1 MSRRIRFQILIA
13 VVSSVVVLGLMAY
26 LALSRAVVS
35 RPSAG
40 GSYVEG
46 VVGLPTS
53 LNPLVGDA
61 GRDLAAADVQTL
73 IFDGLVR
80 INLDGTPGPGL
91 AESWEIDD
99 TGMVYTF
106 TLRSDVQWHDGEIL
120 DVEDVLFSLRA
131 IQGPAFTGSPSIA
144 TVWRTVLVE
153 RAGDRSIRC
162 QLQAPFAPF
171 LKFATV
177 PIVPAHLLSQV
188 PPEQWASSQF
198 SLKPVGTGP
207 YRLEE
212 ITSDG
217 MVLRANSRYYQGRP
231 LIENITLRFYVDE
244 TTAFAALT
252 RGDINGMAYL
262 GTGLLGSYNVPR
274 GITRRVVPIDAYTIL
289 TFNLQQAPFNDVI
302 FRRQLAQ
309 AIDRDDMINRVFTG
323 QVARIDTPILP
334 GWWAYNPSAV
344 WYIPSKERAA
354 AGLDSLGYRL
364 GADGVRTNADGQR
377 LEFELL
383 VDGAVDRNI
392 AAADIVN
399 QLKQVGINV
408 LVTPLDGDVLRQ
420 RLETGDF
427 QMALHGWQRLGSD
440 PDVYELWHSTQ
451 AGIGRNYAGLQ
462 DALIDDALS
471 LARIERSRD
480 TRAELYAEFQQRW
493 IDLAPS
499 IIMYQPYEIYA
510 TISDLGGTAIT
521 RKNNLPGMMN
531 LLFGRESR
539 FRNVVY
545 WYVSRSR
552 EISGDIQP

>member
-1 MSRRIRFQILIA
+1 MSRRIRFQIVIA

-40 GSYVEG
+40 GSYIEG

-53 LNPLVGDA
+53 LNPLIGDT
-61 GRDLAAADVQTL
+61 GRDLAAADVQAL

-91 AESWEIDD
+91 AESWEIDES
-99 TGMVYTF
+99 GLVYTF
-106 TLRSDVQWHDGEIL
+106 TLRSDVRWHDGEML
-120 DVEDVLFSLRA
+120 DVDDVLFTLRA
-131 IQGPAFTGSPSIA
+131 IQGPAFTGSPSAA

-177 PIVPAHLLSQV
+177 PIVPAHLLSNV
-188 PPEQWASSQF
+188 SPENWASSQF
-198 SLKPVGTGP
+198 SVNPVGTGP
-207 YRLEE
+207 YRLDTLNADG
-212 ITSDG
+212 IT
-217 MVLRANSRYYQGRP
+217 LRANAAYYQGRP
-231 LIENITLRFYVDE
+231 LIENITLRFYPDE
-244 TTAFAALT
+244 ATAFAALT
-252 RGDINGMAYL
+252 RGEVNGMAYL
-262 GTGLLGSYNVPR
+262 GTGNLGSYNVPR
-274 GITRRVVPIDAYTIL
+274 GVTRRTVPIDAYTIL
-289 TFNLQQAPFNDVI
+289 TFNLQQAPFNDVV

-309 AIDRDDMINRVFTG
+309 AIDREDMINRVLSG
-323 QVARIDTPILP
+323 QVTRVDTPILP
-334 GWWAYNPSAV
+334 GWWAYDAQAV

-354 AGLDSLGYRL
+354 AGLESLGYQL
-364 GADGVRTNADGQR
+364 GDDGVRVNSDGQR

-392 AAADIVN
+392 AATDIAE
-399 QLKQVGINV
+399 QLKQVGVHVII
-408 LVTPLDGDVLRQ
+408 TPLDGEVLRQ
-420 RLETGDF
+420 RLESGEF

-440 PDVYELWHSTQ
+440 PDVYELWHSSQ
-451 AGIGRNYAGLQ
+451 VGVGRNYAGLQ
-462 DALIDDALS
+462 DAVIDDSIS
-471 LARIERSRD
+471 LARVERSRD
-480 TRAELYAEFQQRW
+480 VRAQLYADFQQRW
-493 IDLAPS
+493 IELAPS

-521 RKNNLPGMMN
+521 RKSDMPGMMN

-545 WYVSRSR
+545 WYVARSR

>member
-1 MSRRIRFQILIA
+1 MSRRIRFQIVIA
-13 VVSSVVVLGLMAY
+13 VVSSVIVLGLMTY

-40 GSYVEG
+40 GSYIEG

-53 LNPLVGDA
+53 LNPLIGDT

-91 AESWEIDD
+91 AESWEIDE

-106 TLRSDVQWHDGEIL
+106 TLRSDVQWHDGEPL
-120 DVEDVLFSLRA
+120 DVEDVLFTLRA
-131 IQGPAFTGSPSIA
+131 IQGPAFTGAPSVA

-177 PIVPAHLLSQV
+177 PILPAHLLSDV

-198 SLKPVGTGP
+198 SMKPIGTGP
-207 YRLEE
+207 YRLDQLNSEG
-212 ITSDG
+212 I
-217 MVLRANSRYYQGRP
+217 VLRANANYYQGRP
-231 LIENITLRFYVDE
+231 LIENITLRFYPDE
-244 TTAFAALT
+244 ATAFAALT
-252 RGDINGMAYL
+252 RGEINGMAYL
-262 GTGLLGSYNVPR
+262 GTGNLGSYNVPR
-274 GITRRVVPIDAYTIL
+274 GVTRRVVPIDAYTIL
-289 TFNLQQAPFNDVI
+289 TFNLQQAPFNDPV

-323 QVARIDTPILP
+323 QVARVDTPILP
-334 GWWAYNPSAV
+334 GWWAYDPTAV

-354 AGLDSLGYRL
+354 AGLESLGYRL
-364 GADGVRTNADGQR
+364 GDDGVRVNADGQR
-377 LEFELL
+377 LEFELF
-383 VDGAVDRNI
+383 VDGAVDRNL

-399 QLKQVGINV
+399 QLRQVGVNV
-408 LVTPLDGDVLRQ
+408 IITPLDGDVLRQ
-420 RLETGDF
+420 RLESNEF

-480 TRAELYAEFQQRW
+480 VRSELYAEFQHRW

-499 IIMYQPYEIYA
+499 IIMYQPYEVYA

-521 RKNNLPGMMN
+521 RKTDMPGMMS

>member
-1 MSRRIRFQILIA
+1 MSRRIRFQIVIA

-40 GSYVEG
+40 GSYIEG

-53 LNPLVGDA
+53 LNPLIGDT
-61 GRDLAAADVQTL
+61 GRDLAAADVQSL

-91 AESWEIDD
+91 AESWEIDES
-99 TGMVYTF
+99 GLVYTF
-106 TLRSDVQWHDGEIL
+106 TLRSDVQWHDGELL
-120 DVEDVLFSLRA
+120 DVDDVLFTLRS
-131 IQGPAFTGSPSIA
+131 IQGPAFTGSPSVA

-177 PIVPAHLLSQV
+177 PIVPAHLLSNV
-188 PPEQWASSQF
+188 SPEDWASSQF
-198 SLKPVGTGP
+198 SMKPVGTGP
-207 YRLEE
+207 YRLDELNAE
-212 ITSDG
+212 GI
-217 MVLRANSRYYQGRP
+217 VLRSNANYYQGRP
-231 LIENITLRFYVDE
+231 LIENITLRFYPDE
-244 TTAFAALT
+244 ATAFAALT
-252 RGDINGMAYL
+252 RGEVNGMAYL
-262 GTGLLGSYNVPR
+262 GTGSLGSYNVPR
-274 GITRRVVPIDAYTIL
+274 GVRRRVVPIDAYTIL
-289 TFNLQQAPFNDVI
+289 TFNLQQSPFNDVI

-309 AIDRDDMINRVFTG
+309 AIDRDDMINRIFVG

-334 GWWAYNPSAV
+334 GWWAFDSTAT

-354 AGLDSLGYRL
+354 AGLESLGYAI
-364 GADGVRTNADGQR
+364 GDDGIRVNADGQR

-383 VDGAVDRNI
+383 VDGAVDRNL

-408 LVTPLDGDVLRQ
+408 VITPLDGDVLRQ
-420 RLETGDF
+420 RLESNEF

-462 DALIDDALS
+462 DAIIDDSLS
-471 LARIERSRD
+471 LARIDRSRD
-480 TRAELYAEFQQRW
+480 VRTELYSGFQHRW
-493 IDLAPS
+493 IELAPS

-521 RKNNLPGMMN
+521 RKTDMPGMMN

>member
-1 MSRRIRFQILIA
+1 MSRRIRFQIVIA

-40 GSYVEG
+40 GSYIEG

-53 LNPLVGDA
+53 LNPLIGDT

-80 INLDGTPGPGL
+80 INLDGTLGPGL

-99 TGMVYTF
+99 SGMVYTF
-106 TLRSDVQWHDGEIL
+106 TLRSDVQWHDGEPL
-120 DVEDVLFSLRA
+120 DVEDVLFTLRS
-131 IQGPAFTGSPSIA
+131 IQGPAFTGSPSVA

-177 PIVPAHLLSQV
+177 PIVPAHLLSNV

-198 SLKPVGTGP
+198 SVQPVGTGP
-207 YRLEE
+207 YRLDELNAE
-212 ITSDG
+212 GIA
-217 MVLRANSRYYQGRP
+217 LRANATYYQGRP
-231 LIENITLRFYVDE
+231 LIENISLRFYPDE
-244 TTAFAALT
+244 ATAFAALT
-252 RGDINGMAYL
+252 RGEINGMAYL
-262 GTGLLGSYNVPR
+262 GTGSLGSYNVPR
-274 GITRRVVPIDAYTIL
+274 GVTRRVVPIDAYTIL
-289 TFNLQQAPFNDVI
+289 TFNLQQAPFNDVV

-323 QVARIDTPILP
+323 QVSRLDTPILP
-334 GWWAYNPSAV
+334 GWWANDPTAV

-354 AGLDSLGYRL
+354 AGLESLGYRL
-364 GADGVRTNADGQR
+364 GNDGVRVNADGQR

-383 VDGAVDRNI
+383 VDGAVDRNL

-399 QLKQVGINV
+399 QLKQVGISV
-408 LVTPLDGDVLRQ
+408 VVTPLDGDVLRQ
-420 RLETGDF
+420 RLESNEF

-451 AGIGRNYAGLQ
+451 VGVGRNYAGLQ
-462 DALIDDALS
+462 DVIIDDSLS

-480 TRAELYAEFQQRW
+480 VRSELYAEFQQRW
-493 IDLAPS
+493 IELAPS
-499 IIMYQPYEIYA
+499 IIMYQPYEVYA

-521 RKNNLPGMMN
+521 RKNDMPGMMS
-531 LLFGRESR
+531 LLNGRESR

>member
-1 MSRRIRFQILIA
+1 MSRRIRFQIVIA

-40 GSYVEG
+40 GSYIEG

-53 LNPLVGDA
+53 LNPLIGDT

-91 AESWEIDD
+91 AESWEIDE

-106 TLRSDVQWHDGEIL
+106 TLRSDVQWHDGELL
-120 DVEDVLFSLRA
+120 DVEDVLFTLRS
-131 IQGPAFTGSPSIA
+131 IQGPAFTGSPSVA

-177 PIVPAHLLSQV
+177 PIVPAHLLSDV

-198 SLKPVGTGP
+198 STKPVGTGP
-207 YRLEE
+207 YRLDQLSAEG
-212 ITSDG
+212 I
-217 MVLRANSRYYQGRP
+217 VLRANPDYYQGRP
-231 LIENITLRFYVDE
+231 LIENITLRFYPDE
-244 TTAFAALT
+244 ATAFAALT
-252 RGDINGMAYL
+252 RGEINGMAYL
-262 GTGLLGSYNVPR
+262 GTGNLGSYNVPR
-274 GITRRVVPIDAYTIL
+274 GVTRRVVPIDAYTIL
-289 TFNLQQAPFNDVI
+289 TFNLQQAPFNDVN

-334 GWWAYNPSAV
+334 GWWAYDPTAV

-354 AGLDSLGYRL
+354 AGLESLGYRL
-364 GADGVRTNADGQR
+364 GDDGVRVNADGQR

-383 VDGAVDRNI
+383 VDGAVDRNL

-408 LVTPLDGDVLRQ
+408 VVTPLDGDVLRQ
-420 RLETGDF
+420 RLESNDF

-451 AGIGRNYAGLQ
+451 VGIGRNYAGLQ
-462 DALIDDALS
+462 DGVIDDALS

-480 TRAELYAEFQQRW
+480 VRSELYAEFQQRW
-493 IDLAPS
+493 IELAPS
-499 IIMYQPYEIYA
+499 IIMYQPYEVYA
-510 TISDLGGTAIT
+510 TITDLGGTAIT
-521 RKNNLPGMMN
+521 RKNDMPGMMS
-531 LLFGRESR
+531 LLYGRESR